1 MALCTFLSKNVFSQ
15 SYYYNDDYY
24 NTNLFYEFGV
34 GLGAMNCITDIG
46 GANTD
51 NAFYINEIKPKTS
64 YLSTSLYAS
73 VLYRDF
79 VGIRLE
85 GTFGRV
91 GAADST
97 ITGKSNNLVSKRV
110 RNLSFRSKIAE
121 ITFLGEI
128 HPLELINFHPIPYF
142 SPYLLGGL
150 GYFSFNPQAQLNG
163 TWIDLQPLSTEGQG
177 FEEYPDRK
185 PYSLSQFNIP
195 MGFGVRYE
203 MSQKVNLRVEFL
215 HRRLFTDYLDDASNK
230 KLIDPALFSKY
241 LSPVQAQNARSLYNR
256 SLDGSPPIFRGHV
269 QNKDSY
275 MTLSLKLGIVL
286 GRESSTRRSLKC
298 F

>member
-1 MALCTFLSKNVFSQ
+1 
-15 SYYYNDDYY
+15 
-24 NTNLFYEFGV
+24 
-34 GLGAMNCITDIG
+34 MNCITDIG

-51 NAFYINEIKPKTS
+51 NAFYINEIKPKNNH
-64 YLSTSLYAS
+64 LSTSLYAG

-85 GTFGRV
+85 GTLGRV

-121 ITFLGEI
+121 LTLLAEI
-128 HPLELINFHPIPYF
+128 HPLELINLQIIPYF
-142 SPYLLGGL
+142 SPYLIGGL

-203 MSQKVNLRVEFL
+203 MSQKFNLRVEFI

-230 KLIDPALFSKY
+230 KLIDPALFAKY
-241 LSPVQAQNARSLYNR
+241 LSPVQAANARALYNR
-256 SLDGSPPIFRGHV
+256 SLDGSAPIYRGHV
-269 QNKDSY
+269 QNKDAY
-275 MTLSLKLGIVL
+275 MSLSVRLGLVL
-286 GRESSTRRSLKC
+286 GRETSSRRSLKC